1 MKKYMFT
8 SKNSKEAISTCE
20 AVSEEEATLYFAET
34 KKLNVETFLQIY
46 QVSEV
51 SK

>member
-20 AVSEEEATLYFAET
+20 APNEEEATVYFAET
-34 KKLNVETFLQIY
+34 KKLSVDSFLKIYEVHQI
-46 QVSEV
+46 